1 MIDTDNNFK
10 GDVKIVDGFMQKLK
24 EFLDC
29 GQKDMAEEKEAKCLE
44 DGKEDVSQA
53 QVWNMNLKKDMIL
66 HFYIWNFFFLDK
78 KYVKSKIDG
87 TVIRKQKIKKDKWDK
102 LTKSFIHEFS
112 FKEYLMA
119 LEPFQVGLPFLSSLQ
134 QGPHVGASGVEVA
147 IDDTEVAVNGL
158 FAHFPPDLRVAHN
171 QEVLIVGEGFGF
183 IHVGE
188 EVETADGLF

>member
-1 MIDTDNNFK
+1 
-10 GDVKIVDGFMQKLK
+10 
-24 EFLDC
+24 
-29 GQKDMAEEKEAKCLE
+29 
-44 DGKEDVSQA
+44 
-53 QVWNMNLKKDMIL
+53 
-66 HFYIWNFFFLDK
+66 
-78 KYVKSKIDG
+78 
-87 TVIRKQKIKKDKWDK
+87 
-102 LTKSFIHEFS
+102 
-112 FKEYLMA
+112 MA

-188 EVETADGLF
+188 EVETADGLLEFGVEGEDEGLDVVALLGVGLVLCSWERAEDLVMGSADNNDKIFFAINIVMEGGGVASIVFIEKFSFLYFLVGSFFDDIGDIEFFLVLIFEHIAREETVEH